1 MKPLLDEHDG
11 AEEMD
16 DRTDLV
22 PLIDCVFLV
31 LLFYVVASTFTEE
44 SAFPVQLPRVAD
56 SAKSSEIATAAETL
70 TVWIAADGS
79 FAVDKERVAPLELGR
94 ILRERVAAA
103 KPRTLIIR
111 GDRAAA
117 YERVATALEIAQ
129 SLGVS
134 ELSLVVDRRSPPGT
148 RP

>member
-1 MKPLLDEHDG
+1 MKPLLDDEHSD
-11 AEEMD
+11 ELD

-31 LLFYVVASTFTEE
+31 LLFYVVASTFSEE
-44 SAFPVQLPRVAD
+44 SAFPVQLPRVTD

-70 TVWIAADGS
+70 TVSIAADG
-79 FAVDKERVAPLELGR
+79 AYAIGKERVAPLELGR
-94 ILRERVAAA
+94 VLREQVAAL

-111 GDRAAA
+111 GDRNAA

-129 SLGVS
+129 ALGVS
-134 ELSLVVDRRSPPGT
+134 ELSLVVDKGGPHTPT
-148 RP
+148 P

>member
-1 MKPLLDEHDG
+1 MKPLLDDEHSD
-11 AEEMD
+11 ELD

-31 LLFYVVASTFTEE
+31 LLFYVVASTFSEE

-56 SAKSSEIATAAETL
+56 SAQSSEVATAAETL
-70 TVWIAADGS
+70 TISIAADGA
-79 FAVDKERVAPLELGR
+79 FAVGKERVAPLELGR
-94 ILRERVAAA
+94 VLREQVAAL

-111 GDRAAA
+111 GDRHAA

-129 SLGVS
+129 TLGVS
-134 ELSLVVDRRSPPGT
+134 ELSLVVEKGQPPA
-148 RP
+148 P